1 MIGQIDVSP
10 ALVLDGTSLS
20 DLRRAARQND
30 PESLKLAAK
39 QFEALFMNM
48 LLKSMREATPNDGV
62 MDSEQTRMYA
72 SMLDQQLSQSLASR
86 GVGLADVLI
95 RQLSSLVDRKSPVTG
110 EDLGGVVAPSPAPRK
125 LDASHMSRVSDVQ
138 EFRTRLARHAEE
150 ASRATG
156 IPAEFMIGQA
166 ALESGW
172 GRREIVGVDGL
183 NSHNLFGIKATSA
196 WKGKVVESV
205 TSEYVN
211 GVPQKSVER
220 FRAYDSYAEAFR
232 DYANLLRNN
241 PRYRQVIAN
250 AQDLK
255 GFAQGLQRAGYAT
268 DPNYAEKL
276 TQVVK
281 RAMTS

>member
-10 ALVLDGTSLS
+10 TLVLDGTSLS

-48 LLKSMREATPNDGV
+48 LLKSMREATPNEGV

-95 RQLSSLVDRKSPVTG
+95 QQLSSFVNRKPPVTG
-110 EDLGGVVAPSPAPRK
+110 EGPGGVVSPSSVAGK
-125 LDASHMSRVSDVQ
+125 VTASPVSDVQ
-138 EFRTRLARHAEE
+138 EFRTRLARYAEE

-172 GRREIVGVDGL
+172 GRREIVGVDGA
-183 NSHNLFGIKATSA
+183 NSHNLFGIKATTA